1 MKGIRKIGG
10 AAGIVLAMC
19 SVALA
24 ADPPTGLPLKAPA
37 HAAIYDW
44 TGFYLGFH
52 FGYGGGSLGPGTEPL
67 PAQGLI
73 FPHSITGLIGGHQAG
88 YARRFSS
95 RVVLGIEADATFPST
110 LDGPADGMAFLELDH
125 GPTGLEG
132 QHVAVG
138 LCRHLEEA
146 GA

>member
-1 MKGIRKIGG
+1 MKRIRTIGG
-10 AAGIVLAMC
+10 SAGIVLAMC

-52 FGYGGGSLGPGTEPL
+52 FGYGGGSLGPGTERL

-73 FPHSITGLIGGHQAG
+73 FPHGVTGLIGGYQAG
-88 YARRFSS
+88 YARQFSR

-110 LDGPADGMAFLELDH
+110 L
-125 GPTGLEG
+125 
-132 QHVAVG
+132 VG
-138 LCRHLEEA
+138 SL
-146 GA
+146 